1 MTTYVQARD
10 TLAAFIS
17 AAIATDKPAWKVFYE
32 NADKPD
38 VNTVGDQYIVVAI
51 DFLSAK
57 QATIEYAPKRRSLG
71 DIVFRVV
78 TKEGLGTR
86 STLEVFDYV
95 EGLLANK
102 IVGGITLRTAVP
114 GKKRTSAGWTLADI
128 AIPFVFDSTP

>member
-57 QATIEYAPKRRSLG
+57 QATIESNPKRRSLG

-78 TKEGLGTR
+78 TKESMGTR
-86 STLEVFDYV
+86 STLQVFDYV
-95 EGLLANK
+95 ESLLANK
-102 IVGGITLRTAVP
+102 SIGGITLRTAVP